1 MHSLNMDVLVISGA
15 SLAYVYSLWA
25 MFFRVGEV
33 YFDSVAMI
41 ICFVFIGKYLEMFSK
56 KRALDTIDG
65 LNDFL
70 QNEVLVFNGKEFA
83 PKKVQKVCLG
93 DRILLKTGDKILIDG
108 ICKSGEMSVDTSS
121 LNGESIPKLIQ
132 KEDEIFSACM
142 VLDGSVEYEA
152 TKLYKDSKLSQII
165 QLLELASSKKAKL
178 ESLVNSLSAY
188 FSRTVLL
195 IAFICFAF
203 WFFYKEES
211 FEISLVN
218 AIAVLIIACP
228 CALALATPVSNLV
241 ALGRALKK
249 HILFKSSSVIED
261 LSKCDCVVF
270 DKTGILTKIELE
282 LKEVF
287 LDKVLDLNELYNF
300 VKLSKHPISQN
311 IASYLKQKGA
321 KDLNLNFKKH
331 SSIQA
336 KGLSAELNEEL
347 LLGGSS
353 KFLQEKSIA
362 TKEFD
367 NTHFIFAKEGKI

>member
-1 MHSLNMDVLVISGA
+1 
-15 SLAYVYSLWA
+15 
-25 MFFRVGEV
+25 
-33 YFDSVAMI
+33 
-41 ICFVFIGKYLEMFSK
+41 
-56 KRALDTIDG
+56 
-65 LNDFL
+65 
-70 QNEVLVFNGKEFA
+70 
-83 PKKVQKVCLG
+83 
-93 DRILLKTGDKILIDG
+93 
-108 ICKSGEMSVDTSS
+108 
-121 LNGESIPKLIQ
+121 
-132 KEDEIFSACM
+132 
-142 VLDGSVEYEA
+142 
-152 TKLYKDSKLSQII
+152 DSKLSQII

-178 ESLVNSLSAY
+178 ESLVNSLLAY

-287 LDKVLDLNELYNF
+287 LDKALDLNELYNF

-311 IASYLKQKGA
+311 
-321 KDLNLNFKKH
+321 
-331 SSIQA
+331 
-336 KGLSAELNEEL
+336 
-347 LLGGSS
+347 
-353 KFLQEKSIA
+353 
-362 TKEFD
+362 
-367 NTHFIFAKEGKI
+367 